1 MKKPLSIALLVALG
15 ACAPTYRPQPID
27 VTRYHL
33 GAPLERTTVAVE
45 PMANTDSFGP
55 EYQAY
60 SDAVRAELERLGY
73 VQSTSSTPSGYI
85 AAVAFRRTS
94 KGAFKEPP
102 PVTIGVGG
110 GSFSGGRRGGGVG
123 VGGDVGFGIGGKV
136 RELYQTELWVQLR
149 RRSDNTTVWEG
160 RAQSGS
166 VGGTDPDQPAVAAA
180 RMAKALFKDFPGES
194 GITITVK

>member
-33 GAPLERTTVAVE
+33 GNPMERTTVAIE

-55 EYQAY
+55 EYQTY

-73 VQSTSSTPSGYI
+73 VQSVSNTPSGYI
-85 AAVAFRRTS
+85 AAVAFRRVS

-102 PVTIGVGG
+102 PVTIGLGG
-110 GSFSGGRRGGGVG
+110 GSYSGGRRGGVG
-123 VGGDVGFGIGGKV
+123 VGGDVGFGIGGKT
-136 RELYQTELWVQLR
+136 RELYSTELWVQLR

-160 RAQSGS
+160 RATTDNVS
-166 VGGTDPDQPAVAAA
+166 GTDPAQPAVAAA

>member
-1 MKKPLSIALLVALG
+1 MKKPLSIALLAALG
-15 ACAPTYRPQPID
+15 ACAPSYRPQPID

-33 GAPLERTTVAVE
+33 GAPIERTTVAVE

-55 EYQAY
+55 EYQTYA
-60 SDAVRAELERLGY
+60 DAVRAELERLGY
-73 VQSTSSTPSGYI
+73 VQSVSSMPSGYI
-85 AAVAFRRTS
+85 AAVGFRRTS

-102 PVTIGVGG
+102 PVSIGLGAGG
-110 GSFSGGRRGGGVG
+110 FGGGRRGGVG
-123 VGGDVGFGIGGKV
+123 VGGDVGFGIGGKT

-166 VGGTDPDQPAVAAA
+166 VSGTDPDQPGAAAA

-194 GITITVK
+194 GITITVT

>member
-33 GAPLERTTVAVE
+33 GAPMERTTVAIE

-55 EYQAY
+55 EYQTYA
-60 SDAVRAELERLGY
+60 DAVRAELERLGY
-73 VQSTSSTPSGYI
+73 VQSVSSTPSGYI
-85 AAVAFRRTS
+85 AAVAFRRVS

-110 GSFSGGRRGGGVG
+110 GSFSGGRRGGVG
-123 VGGDVGFGIGGKV
+123 VGGDVGFGIGGKT

-160 RAQSGS
+160 RAQTDNVS
-166 VGGTDPDQPAVAAA
+166 GTDPAQPAVAAA